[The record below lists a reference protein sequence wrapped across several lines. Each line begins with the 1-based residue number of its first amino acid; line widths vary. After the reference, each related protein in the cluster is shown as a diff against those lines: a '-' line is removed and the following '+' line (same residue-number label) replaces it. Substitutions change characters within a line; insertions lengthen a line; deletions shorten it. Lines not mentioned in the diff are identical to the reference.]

1 VETLLKVLSG
11 PLLWHLASESWSL
24 IIQEGKDVNT
34 NCDFSKSFYSL
45 SWYWQKHGEVP
56 VFLMMLVKDGEE
68 KSYDKIPATFNEKK
82 QQSSLFITASQNS
95 HAGTYFCGVE
105 AQRHPGPQ
113 SLYSNLKPGHR
124 CSPNTRLLWG
134 TYQKAHPLKR
144 ET

>member
-11 PLLWHLASESWSL
+11 PLLWHLACVTSQEVEQSPSL

-105 AQRHPGPQ
+105 
-113 SLYSNLKPGHR
+113 
-124 CSPNTRLLWG
+124 
-134 TYQKAHPLKR
+134 
-144 ET
+144 